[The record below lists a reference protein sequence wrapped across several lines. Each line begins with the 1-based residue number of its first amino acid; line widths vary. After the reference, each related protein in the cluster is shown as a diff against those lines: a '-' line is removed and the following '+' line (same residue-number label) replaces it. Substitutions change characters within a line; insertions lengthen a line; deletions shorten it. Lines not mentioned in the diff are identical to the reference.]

1 MTTSNPDKPRC
12 AAMTKAGQRCRGWPD
27 ASGFCP
33 AHREG
38 AREIQVLGGKC
49 RSRQYQLERRLPS
62 RLKPVL
68 EMLGKAMVETHEGTL
83 NPSRAQAMASLAS
96 ALIKLSE
103 YAELEM
109 RLSVIELN
117 LKGER
122 WD

>member
-33 AHREG
+33 AHREN
-38 AREIQVLGGKC
+38 ARDIQVLGGKC

-83 NPSRAQAMASLAS
+83 NPSRAQAMASLATKAGVEGRQRLLARQARRPPPKPRRS
-96 ALIKLSE
+96 A
-103 YAELEM
+103 A
-109 RLSVIELN
+109 
-117 LKGER
+117 
-122 WD
+122 